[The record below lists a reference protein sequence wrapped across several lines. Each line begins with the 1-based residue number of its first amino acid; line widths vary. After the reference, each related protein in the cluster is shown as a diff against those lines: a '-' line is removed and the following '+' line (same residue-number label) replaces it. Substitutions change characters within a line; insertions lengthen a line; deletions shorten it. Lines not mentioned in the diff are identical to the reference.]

1 MTQAA
6 WRRGAA
12 GYRIPA
18 PRMADNTANDIGD
31 LPGATLRL
39 GRVAG
44 LGVAAIL
51 LR

>member
-1 MTQAA
+1 MTLAA

-12 GYRIPA
+12 GCRIPV
-18 PRMADNTANDIGD
+18 PRTADNTANDIGD
-31 LPGATLRL
+31 LPGATLRP

-51 LR
+51 FR